1 MLMVAYSNN
10 WLKIVDKLIII
21 LLNIYILAIPYSTG
35 LLRFIPI
42 FTIFLWFF
50 SSFYR
55 SPKKLLDEFPIFK
68 YIGIFILY
76 LTVTL
81 LWSKSLHAGLKELE
95 DYIYWSI
102 LIVFATVVN
111 KNNYQY
117 FLYSFV
123 LTSFVSLFIGYGLLF
138 DFIQPINKFS
148 IFWYL
153 DYIDYSIFLSLGSL
167 IVVYMFLY
175 KKNIS
180 KVLLSIVL
188 LVLFYMLFNS
198 MGRSGQYSF
207 LIASSFMLFN
217 YFGITFRNKILVIS
231 ILILSVLTMFYT
243 IPSFNKRVLSSI
255 SDIELAAQDNRLN
268 TSLGIRFITAKLA
281 LQASIKSPILG
292 YGIGDTYEAYLQ
304 EVAESRYK
312 FLYRGGPKTDAYHP
326 HCQYMFVLY
335 RSGFIGLF
343 LFLLMLYKLYTLE
356 IKNNSYI
363 YFHRA
368 MLFVL
373 IFTMLFNNV
382 LKASQT
388 TAMFLTLIAIG
399 IGLSKKSF
407 KQTDIV

>member
-10 WLKIVDKLIII
+10 GLKIVDKLIIT

-55 SPKKLLDEFPIFK
+55 SPKTLLDEFPIFK

-95 DYIYWSI
+95 DYMYWLV
-102 LIVFATVVN
+102 LIVFSTVIN
-111 KNNYQY
+111 TKNYKY
-117 FLYSFV
+117 FLYTFV
-123 LTSFVSLFIGYGLLF
+123 LTSFISLFIGYGLLF
-138 DFIQPINKFS
+138 DFINPINKFQ

-153 DYIDYSIFLSLGSL
+153 DYIDYSILLSLASL
-167 IVVYMFLY
+167 IVVYMFIYNKYAGRL
-175 KKNIS
+175 
-180 KVLLSIVL
+180 LLSIIFIA
-188 LVLFYMLFNS
+188 LFYMLFNS
-198 MGRSGQYSF
+198 TGRTGQYAF
-207 LIASSFMLFN
+207 LIASSLMLFN
-217 YFGITFRNKILVIS
+217 YYGVTIKTKVLVAIM
-231 ILILSVLTMFYT
+231 LVLSVFTIFYT
-243 IPSFNKRVLSSI
+243 MPSFNKRVQLSI
-255 SDIELAAQDNRLN
+255 SDIELAAQSSTLN

-281 LQASIKSPILG
+281 LEASIKRPIIG
-292 YGIGDTYEAYLQ
+292 YGIGDTYEAYLK
-304 EVAESRYK
+304 EVAESQYG

-335 RSGFIGLF
+335 RSGFVGLF
-343 LFLLMLYKLYTLE
+343 LFLVMLYKLYFLE